1 MATLEKT
8 QQPVLI
14 TVQEAADRLG
24 LKDKRLYQ
32 LVSEGV
38 VPKEAVFRYGRGIRL
53 IEERFNAW
61 ILAGGT
67 SIDQLATA

>member
-1 MATLEKT
+1 METLEKT
-8 QQPVLI
+8 QPVLI
-14 TVQEAADRLG
+14 TVQQAADRLG

-32 LVSEGV
+32 LVAEGV
-38 VPKEAVFRYGRGIRL
+38 VPREVVFRYGRGIRL

-67 SIDQLATA
+67 CLGQLASA